1 MGRMRRG
8 ESGGVG
14 RVLNTAAEDEASS
27 VGRDT
32 QSWSENGVLMEG
44 VGMAHSLAWG
54 VWSAAR
60 RLTG

>member
-1 MGRMRRG
+1 MGRRRKG

-14 RVLNTAAEDEASS
+14 RVLSTAAEDEASS

-32 QSWSENGVLMEG
+32 QSWAENGVLMEG
-44 VGMAHSLAWG
+44 LGMAHSLAWG
-54 VWSAAR
+54 VWSATR